1 MASAAVL
8 FKPVSHDG
16 MICEVRS
23 PQGRL
28 LRLTGTLSTIE
39 PKAEGD
45 DAMVENPALV
55 HNAWAYA
62 KHEKQY
68 RRFKNE
74 EKRIS
79 HRKQADAYAK
89 TAEKIAELIDFVGST
104 TRNGWCS
111 ACYTRS
117 DHRKVNKGRTTV
129 PVYLCV
135 TCGSPTLKCAAPQC
149 GGMATRGFGSIR
161 IPRFCAEHRHEIS
174 SFERA
179 ADKVASLDDYEQLR
193 IFDKRNLTRGSRLAL
208 TGVLAAGVVGTG
220 GLMAA
225 PAIGGA
231 IGTLVGGYTGAAAT
245 SYGLALLGGGAI
257 SAGGLGMVGGT
268 YVAAAAGAALG
279 SALGASITNAYVS
292 EDKSFRIEKFRN
304 GDGTPVIIAR
314 GFMTEV
320 DQNWRYAVES
330 VERRYPDSP
339 IYRLHWGSKEL
350 GALFTLTI
358 KNVGAKQAMGAAAVF
373 AARAGRTAAKKLGP
387 VAPALL
393 IADLAKNPWHT
404 AMVRADKTGAA
415 LAGILA
421 HTTAESYILVGHSLG
436 ARAMVTAAET
446 LGTSRDS
453 PRIDTVHLLGAAEGK
468 KGDWRPLSDAVA
480 GTVYNYYSTNDPV
493 LKFAY
498 TAAQAGSVAVG
509 LRGFTSKFSN
519 IKDRDVSSLV
529 KGHSDYFR
537 HVRLA

>member
-1 MASAAVL
+1 MATTAVS

-16 MICEVRS
+16 MVCEVRS
-23 PQGRL
+23 PQGRV
-28 LRLTGTLSTIE
+28 LRLAGTMSTIE
-39 PKAEGD
+39 PNAEGD

-68 RRFKNE
+68 RRFRNE
-74 EKRIS
+74 EKRVS
-79 HRKQADAYAK
+79 HRKQADAHAK
-89 TAEKIAELIDFVGST
+89 TAENIAELIDFVGKT
-104 TRNGWCS
+104 TRSGWCS

-117 DHRKVNKGRTTV
+117 DHRKINKSRTTV
-129 PVYLCV
+129 PIYLCV
-135 TCGSPTLKCAAPQC
+135 TCGSPTLRCAAPQC
-149 GGMATRGFGSIR
+149 GGMATRGFGSVR
-161 IPRFCAEHRHEIS
+161 VPRFCSEHRHEIP

-179 ADKVASLDDYEQLR
+179 ADKVGSLDDYEQLL

-225 PAIGGA
+225 PAVGGA
-231 IGTLVGGYTGAAAT
+231 IGTLLGGYTGAAAS
-245 SYGLALLGGGAI
+245 SYGLALLGGGAL

-268 YVAAAAGAALG
+268 YVVAAAGAALG
-279 SALGASITNAYVS
+279 SALGASVTNAYIG
-292 EDKSFRIEKFRN
+292 EDKSFKIEKLR
-304 GDGTPVIIAR
+304 GGQGVPVIIAR
-314 GFMTEV
+314 GFMTEI

-350 GALFTLTI
+350 GTLIGLTL
-358 KNVGAKQAMGAAAVF
+358 KNVGAKQAMAAAAGV
-373 AARAGRTAAKKLGP
+373 AARAGRVAAKKFGP
-387 VAPALL
+387 IAPALL

-421 HTTAESYILVGHSLG
+421 HTTAASYVLVGHSLG
-436 ARAMVTAAET
+436 ARAMITAAET
-446 LGTSRDS
+446 LGTSRHS
-453 PRIDTVHLLGAAEGK
+453 PRIEAVHLLGAAEGR
-468 KGDWRPLSDAVA
+468 KGDWRPLSEGVA

-498 TAAQAGSVAVG
+498 AAAQAGSIAVG
-509 LRGFTSKFSN
+509 LRGFKSKFAN
-519 IKDRDVSSLV
+519 IKDRDVSSHV
-529 KGHSDYFR
+529 KNHSHYFQ